1 LLYKQFKLDLAV
13 IRTQGVETMR
23 SREGFAVRQ
32 LALAALEK
40 SVKMLEVA
48 YALVKQG
55 NKREA
60 KRLWSEA
67 VRQRTISTWMVAEA
81 DNLERDLTGGRWF
94 KSTVAN
100 N

>member
-1 LLYKQFKLDLAV
+1 
-13 IRTQGVETMR
+13 MR
-23 SREGFAVRQ
+23 SREGLAVRQ

-40 SVKMLEVA
+40 SIKMLEVA
-48 YALVKQG
+48 YGLVKQG

-67 VRQRTISTWMVAEA
+67 IRQRTISKWIVAEA
-81 DNLERDLTGGRWF
+81 DNLERDLKGGRWF
-94 KSTVAN
+94 IKPVAN